1 MSDWFAFRPK
11 LVDTLKHYSRADFS
25 ADLAAGLTVGI
36 VALPL
41 AMALAIASGLKPE
54 APFCLAGSR

>member
-1 MSDWFAFRPK
+1 MDFPISFRPK
-11 LVDTLKHYSRADFS
+11 LVDALKDYSAQKFY

-41 AMALAIASGLKPE
+41 AMALAIAS
-54 APFCLAGSR
+54 